1 MPCALS
7 CCVSEIFSVL
17 LVRCSVFR
25 SVVDRAFR
33 EMQHGIAS
41 LNPGFEHPDF
51 PKVLQDQLKAHR
63 YCCVVS
69 GNAEVAIE
77 LRMHPYFLRYMV
89 LVARLYLLFS
99 EDLWLLCAMLHADA

>member
-1 MPCALS
+1 MD
-7 CCVSEIFSVL
+7 EIFSVL
-17 LVRCSVFR
+17 LVRCLVFR

-63 YCCVVS
+63 YCCVVN
-69 GNAEVAIE
+69 GNAEVAVG
-77 LRMHPYFLRYMV
+77 LRMHLCIFLRYMV
-89 LVARLYLLFS
+89 LLVRLCSLFS
-99 EDLWLLCAMLHADA
+99 KDVWLFCAMLDASA